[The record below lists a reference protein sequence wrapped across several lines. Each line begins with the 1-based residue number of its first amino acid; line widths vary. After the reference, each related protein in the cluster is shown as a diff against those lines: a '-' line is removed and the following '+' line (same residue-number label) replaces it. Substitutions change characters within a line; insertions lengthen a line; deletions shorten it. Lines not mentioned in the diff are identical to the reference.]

1 MREANFFDDFPL
13 VIPLDLALT
22 VVEDVARIEMDLE
35 TTKQFNERLAQWVAN
50 QGFWFQ
56 LRYSM
61 AGGGTSTL
69 MYHTLRMLLKIAI
82 FVVIAAAILLFFLV
96 RRTDQASFKEKLK
109 DSIVSGFEC
118 QSGQMK
124 SFNRTQNRASIRY
137 LTLQGGPNS
146 YIDQCEVS
154 GISFR
159 MGLMDGLLG
168 TWDANQISVDRMS
181 VNVKAGAET
190 EEEAM
195 ALGRSLS
202 KRFDSLRF
210 QALECQNTRIAWGY
224 SLRTMGSI
232 SQSKMMV
239 IRQDNGWRLRFTGG
253 TFQQNWLRN
262 LHIDELILV
271 CTDKAITVEKGQFS
285 VMIPLS
291 ELSADKAHGKVT
303 FEDVKV
309 TGGLRPGFSGSVI
322 FENLPLHELLQDSY
336 KDCIEGSISGRL
348 KVQGST
354 NATDGVTFA
363 GRVSLNEADE
373 IILRSQLPLLN
384 SLSILS
390 PAGSFRK
397 ITFNEGYFNI
407 KTSGGSLA
415 ISDINLIAPEQMEM
429 RGGFLVRPAKSE
441 EVNEMVRKGSITDEI
456 AQGVIATASEISS
469 GTDELSLRRATELAG
484 KGEKSKTGFDTQISD
499 NSLPFAAEAM
509 ASELQVKTAEKLA
522 ITSIFEGK
530 VSLTLPAAAFAN
542 APSVAKM
549 ARMADETSILLET
562 ELQGNISDL
571 TRTQAENLLMLEK
584 KTDKPAVGN
593 P

>member
-61 AGGGTSTL
+61 AGGGASTL

-168 TWDANQISVDRMS
+168 TWNANQISVDRMS

>member
-61 AGGGTSTL
+61 AGGGASTL

-124 SFNRTQNRASIRY
+124 SFNRTQNRSSIRY

-232 SQSKMMV
+232 SQSKMVV

>member
-61 AGGGTSTL
+61 AGGGASTL

-232 SQSKMMV
+232 SQSKMVV

-456 AQGVIATASEISS
+456 AQGLIATGSEISS
-469 GTDELSLRRATELAG
+469 GADELSLRRATELAG

-549 ARMADETSILLET
+549 ARMADETSILLDT

>member
-13 VIPLDLALT
+13 VIPFDLALT
-22 VVEDVARIEMDLE
+22 VVEDVARIGMDLE

-137 LTLQGGPNS
+137 LTLEGGPNS

-232 SQSKMMV
+232 SQSKMVV

-253 TFQQNWLRN
+253 TFQQNWLKN

-549 ARMADETSILLET
+549 ARMADETSILLDS

>member
-61 AGGGTSTL
+61 AGGGASTL

-232 SQSKMMV
+232 SQSKMVV

-456 AQGVIATASEISS
+456 AQGLIATGSEISS
-469 GTDELSLRRATELAG
+469 GADELSLRRATELAG

-562 ELQGNISDL
+562 ELLGNISDL

>member
-1 MREANFFDDFPL
+1 
-13 VIPLDLALT
+13 
-22 VVEDVARIEMDLE
+22 
-35 TTKQFNERLAQWVAN
+35 
-50 QGFWFQ
+50 
-56 LRYSM
+56 
-61 AGGGTSTL
+61 
-69 MYHTLRMLLKIAI
+69 
-82 FVVIAAAILLFFLV
+82 
-96 RRTDQASFKEKLK
+96 
-109 DSIVSGFEC
+109 
-118 QSGQMK
+118 
-124 SFNRTQNRASIRY
+124 
-137 LTLQGGPNS
+137 
-146 YIDQCEVS
+146 
-154 GISFR
+154 

-232 SQSKMMV
+232 SQSKMVV

-456 AQGVIATASEISS
+456 AQGLIATGSEISS
-469 GTDELSLRRATELAG
+469 GADELSLRRATELAG

-549 ARMADETSILLET
+549 ARMADETSILLDT